1 MVIDTYR
8 IAKDGRLSA
17 LVWVENK
24 SLYIKEENQPEKVV
38 VADADKVSLFLYV
51 KNYCDETCSSEIGKI
66 SLEKEDLKDFFQRV
80 NNTPTYKTKHKF

>member
-8 IAKDGRLSA
+8 IAKDGRLFA

-24 SLYIKEENQPEKVV
+24 SLYIKEENKPEKVV
-38 VADADKVSLFLYV
+38 IADADKVSLFLYV
-51 KNYCDETCSSEIGKI
+51 KNYCDETSSREIGKI

-80 NNTPTYKTKHKF
+80 NTTPNYKTKHKI